1 MEINTKQ
8 ILEKAGEA
16 AVKNLQDQ
24 MDQLGLNASG
34 AAKASL
40 SYTATD
46 KALYIEGLERIIFL
60 VFGRA
65 NGKRPPIKPLQDWVE
80 RKLGISKDESLGVA
94 FAIAKKIEK
103 EGTDIF
109 TGKAKGLQIEVT
121 LQMISAELLTDITS
135 LYAQEITGGI
145 IKEWGL

>member
-8 ILEKAGEA
+8 ILDKAGEA

-24 MDQLGLNASG
+24 MDQLNLNASG

-46 KALYIEGLERIIFL
+46 KALYIEGLARIVFL

-65 NGKRPPIKPLQDWVE
+65 KGKRPPIKPIQEWVE
-80 RKLGISKDESLGVA
+80 TKLGISSSESLGVA
-94 FAIAKKIEK
+94 FAIATKIEK

-109 TGKAKGLQIEVT
+109 TGKAKGLQIEIT
-121 LQMISAELLTDITS
+121 LQMISKELLIEITN
-135 LYAQEITGGI
+135 LYAREITNGI
-145 IKEWGL
+145 IKEWQT